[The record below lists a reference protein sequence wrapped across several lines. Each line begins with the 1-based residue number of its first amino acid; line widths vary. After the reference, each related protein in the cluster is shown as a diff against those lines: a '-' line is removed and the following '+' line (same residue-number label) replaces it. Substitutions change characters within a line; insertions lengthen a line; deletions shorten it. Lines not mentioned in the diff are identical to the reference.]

1 MIRRLFPVVLL
12 MATPATAQLRVAG
25 VAFAPADIVDARASP
40 EPGGKAGIRITFT
53 PAASAKLEAAT
64 KAAVGK
70 IVSFTVDGKTLSE
83 ALVQEPITGDA
94 IEIAAQLPTADAAA
108 LAKRISG
115 KDPLPDE
122 FEE

>member
-1 MIRRLFPVVLL
+1 MIRRALL
-12 MATPATAQLRVAG
+12 LAALVASPAAAQLRVAG

-53 PAASAKLEAAT
+53 PAASVRLATAT

-70 IVSFTVDGKTLSE
+70 IVSFSVDGKTLSE
-83 ALVQEPITGDA
+83 ALVQEPITGEA
-94 IEIAAQLPTADAAA
+94 IEIAAQLPTAEAEAI
-108 LAKRISG
+108 AKRISG
-115 KDPLPDE
+115 KDPVPEE